1 MASLI
6 KAAGLFAL
14 VWLILS
20 VLGLIVI
27 VMGINAYED
36 QGHY

>member
-1 MASLI
+1 MPALI

-14 VWLILS
+14 VWLMLS
-20 VLGLIVI
+20 ALGLIVI
-27 VMGINAYED
+27 VMGINIYEN

>member
-1 MASLI
+1 MPALI
-6 KAAGLFAL
+6 KAVGLFAL
-14 VWLILS
+14 VWLLLS
-20 VLGLIVI
+20 VIGLIVI